1 MATDRRKY
9 KTAWQAKKRHEIRE
23 ERAAMGDPVRIGRPR
38 KQMPFIK
45 ESNRIYAILN
55 AGVVALRDMAFDG
68 KGGSWRLFK
77 WRTTKVFLRDR
88 KKTAPSDA
96 ELLLAFN
103 IMLTDG
109 YVLPTSYSRRG
120 FPLEVS
126 RSVEGES
133 F

>member
-1 MATDRRKY
+1 MATARRKY
-9 KTAWQAKKRHEIRE
+9 KTEWQRKKRQEIRE
-23 ERAAMGDPVRIGRPR
+23 ERAAEGDPVKIGRPR
-38 KQMPFIK
+38 KQMPFVK
-45 ESNRIYAILN
+45 DGNRINAILN

-68 KGGSWRLFK
+68 NSGSWRLFK
-77 WRTTKVFLRDR
+77 WRTTQEFLRDR
-88 KKTAPSDA
+88 KKTTPSDA
-96 ELLLAFN
+96 ELLFAFN

>member
-1 MATDRRKY
+1 M
-9 KTAWQAKKRHEIRE
+9 
-23 ERAAMGDPVRIGRPR
+23 GRPR

-45 ESNRIYAILN
+45 ENNRLYAILN
-55 AGVVALRDMAFDG
+55 AGVVALRDRAFDG
-68 KGGSWRLFK
+68 NSGSWRLFK

-96 ELLLAFN
+96 ELLCAFK
-103 IMLTDG
+103 MLLEDG